1 MNFSMLKKNKAKKK
15 KKWKKQMKENF
26 TRELESINFIVQ
38 KTENLQNSLELLISR
53 GILKMLIQ
61 LCVSY
66 KTLWPTV

>member
-1 MNFSMLKKNKAKKK
+1 
-15 KKWKKQMKENF
+15 MKENF